1 MFSYICLAK
10 ACLFTFWKL
19 VLSRIYNGSILAIM
33 KQLTKAEEDIMQV
46 LWDLGEANVAAIIEE
61 FPEPKPAYNTVSTI
75 VRILESKDFVDY
87 RKEGRG
93 HIYFPKVKKTVYS
106 NQSINKLVDSYFQ
119 GSFKSMVSFFMKK
132 NDISISDMEAIMK
145 EIIKENSEK

>member
-1 MFSYICLAK
+1 
-10 ACLFTFWKL
+10 
-19 VLSRIYNGSILAIM
+19 M

-46 LWDLGEANVAAIIEE
+46 LWDLGEANVASMIDQ

-75 VRILESKDFVDY
+75 VRILESKGFVDY

-93 HIYFPKVKKTVYS
+93 HIYFPKVAKPEYS
-106 NQSINKLVDSYFQ
+106 NQSINKLVDGYFQ

-132 NDISISDMEAIMK
+132 NDISMSEMEEIMK
-145 EIIKENSEK
+145 EINKEDKK